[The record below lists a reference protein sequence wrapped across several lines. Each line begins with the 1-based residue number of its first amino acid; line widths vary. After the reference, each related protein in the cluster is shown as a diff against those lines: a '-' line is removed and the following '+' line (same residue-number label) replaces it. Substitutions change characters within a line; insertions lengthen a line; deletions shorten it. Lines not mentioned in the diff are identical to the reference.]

1 MGFTHTKHEPCLYYK
16 HHHTLGL
23 ILLLQQVNDF
33 IIGTKTMEL
42 CLTIKQQ
49 IQDNI
54 PMRNDST
61 YQATLELS
69 YSPDNVKEEQEL
81 ETQMGF
87 SYRQAIG

>member
-1 MGFTHTKHEPCLYYK
+1 
-16 HHHTLGL
+16 
-23 ILLLQQVNDF
+23 
-33 IIGTKTMEL
+33 MEL